1 MNRIILAGF
10 SGDPDAHFSLKSHAM
25 VPTSPT
31 VTARVS
37 DATAVDYFQ
46 DKIMSQHITGV
57 SERYINKR
65 HSPEI
70 FLYHTYIHTRPH
82 ARSHGNKIYKI
93 EGKYVHSFL

>member
-1 MNRIILAGF
+1 M
-10 SGDPDAHFSLKSHAM
+10 KSDVM

-46 DKIMSQHITGV
+46 DKIMSQHIMGV
-57 SERYINKR
+57 GERYINKR

-70 FLYHTYIHTRPH
+70 FL
-82 ARSHGNKIYKI
+82 
-93 EGKYVHSFL
+93 